1 MSFVNH
7 IPILIIIFLKFG
19 IMLKIIFIESI
30 LILIIVLM
38 ITVCILLIFLI
49 ERILWIKISGL
60 CLTFFILFI
69 FLDLI

>member
-1 MSFVNH
+1 
-7 IPILIIIFLKFG
+7 
-19 IMLKIIFIESI
+19 MLKIIFIESI

-49 ERILWIKISGL
+49 ERILWIKIRGL
-60 CLTFFILFI
+60 CLAFFILFI